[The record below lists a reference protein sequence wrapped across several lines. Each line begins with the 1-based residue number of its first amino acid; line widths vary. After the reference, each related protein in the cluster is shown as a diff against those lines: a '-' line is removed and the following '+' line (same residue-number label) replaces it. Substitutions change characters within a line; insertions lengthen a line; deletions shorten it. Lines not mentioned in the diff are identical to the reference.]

1 MSSDLPVYNH
11 MSGVGPTLVFL
22 HYWGGSART
31 WDSVSERLAGR
42 DILRTDFRGW
52 ARSRGLEGP
61 YTLQQYADD
70 TVSILAS
77 AGVTEFVLVGHS
89 MGGKVAQ
96 LVAASRPAGLRGV
109 VLVASGPAVP
119 PAEVTG
125 EYQEGLS
132 HAYDSDESIAQ
143 ARDNILTA
151 TALSDNVKKQVLA
164 DSGSSG
170 QKARM
175 EWPLRGIAADISS
188 ATRLIDVPT
197 LVVAGARDVVE
208 PVDVLRNNL
217 LPYLSGAQL
226 LVIPRTGHLIP
237 LEAPEELAVAI
248 DEFIRASGS
257 GRERVSSQT

>member
-1 MSSDLPVYNH
+1 MPS
-11 MSGVGPTLVFL
+11 
-22 HYWGGSART
+22 
-31 WDSVSERLAGR
+31 
-42 DILRTDFRGW
+42 
-52 ARSRGLEGP
+52 
-61 YTLQQYADD
+61 
-70 TVSILAS
+70 
-77 AGVTEFVLVGHS
+77 
-89 MGGKVAQ
+89 
-96 LVAASRPAGLRGV
+96 
-109 VLVASGPAVP
+109 
-119 PAEVTG
+119 AEVTG

-197 LVVAGARDVVE
+197 LVVAGARDVAE